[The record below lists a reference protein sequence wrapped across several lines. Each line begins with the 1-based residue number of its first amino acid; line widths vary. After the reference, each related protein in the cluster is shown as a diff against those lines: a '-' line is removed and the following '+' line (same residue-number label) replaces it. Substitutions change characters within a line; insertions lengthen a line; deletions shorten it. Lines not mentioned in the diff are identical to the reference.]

1 MIAAIAC
8 LAGVVLPVANAQAEA
23 ETWYVKASN
32 YGREDLTGR
41 DEEHAWGTLQQAH
54 DAASAGDTIYV
65 LPGTYDQ
72 GVKNARQRDNRVY
85 VTKKLFFVA
94 VEGPSKTHI
103 VGELSPTTTGY
114 GGAGVRCIAV
124 AQSGTGT
131 MFTGFTIRNGST
143 GKGTRQPWDT
153 TYGANGNCI
162 TTGGGINCYGLGTTA
177 YQTACFVDCVIT
189 NCAGSWGAAIYGGT
203 AIRCLIKD
211 NLGGG
216 YGGICASVALW
227 NSVVIG
233 CKNDTTSRSA
243 VGLGSCLVNCLVG
256 AVTQLGCG
264 DETRCDVPSVSY
276 NTLFTSCAG
285 TAMSASGGAT
295 YTNCVATSRGVYSPA
310 TGDFRP
316 VAGLEADGAG
326 LTEYITNTIAL
337 PEGLEMKD
345 FNGNPIDLT
354 KETCDAGPVQ
364 GAVAVDSGAVVVPVG
379 TSIDGT
385 TAPLYK
391 ATYARAKGK
400 WPSELVVR
408 PVSESFLRYK
418 ATGDLCGG
426 PAYRYPQREG
436 ICRVIPSPTTSHNL
450 TLTEQKYT
458 VEMWCDPSA
467 DSSVATGEESAPFAT
482 IQDAVVAATNALAQA
497 SGAAVIR
504 LKPGDYR
511 DGHAVA
517 RDHRNRMYLPSG
529 YTIFVAST
537 DGAAATTVYGEAD
550 QNPPEAYYA
559 GCGPDAMRCAC
570 LLGDNAVQGVTFA
583 DGHSSCTGETADT
596 NADRVGGIYSDGEG
610 QQLLDCVVTNCT
622 AIRGGAAYWG
632 VFERC
637 RFYDCVSFGGV
648 LRYCTLAGCYV
659 DESCHEGEGRAGLES
674 NSALGTESVMVLCTA
689 PNVSYYANGA
699 AYSTTFGDQKVYK
712 RTQYGSVFR
721 TATEVAAGAAHY
733 AVRDPCFVNL
743 DGGDCRLATGTP
755 AAEASSAAIGERGTT
770 VWNTWAT
777 AIAGFWQGDVD
788 GNPIKV
794 VDGAV
799 LPGCYHE
806 TVDGGVYVASPK
818 GGVAVPGGAVMALN
832 FIEDGEELEVRPAN
846 GERPCPGVLVNGV
859 TNMFD
864 DGVSFTTADLAA
876 AGGGIC
882 VEPFYTKDW
891 YVDPDG
897 DDDACGFTPKTAKK
911 TLAAAIAMTASGD
924 TVHAAEGRYT
934 EGVGSAK
941 PGATHPDSRV
951 YIPGGRTLVADGA
964 ADKTFIVG
972 NIGTEFANTI
982 GCGSNSVRC
991 VYMAKDSKLK
1001 GFTLTDGTAYPANGT
1016 SDYGQIY
1023 NCGGVYGSGRDT
1035 CVVQDCI
1042 ITNCAAYNAA
1052 AAREVSFV
1060 GCRIAGNKASA
1071 GITSECYHFGCI
1083 VDGNYAGSSS
1093 VYKHTR
1099 VVDTTIGPHAYKL
1112 DGKAGTGL
1120 GMGSSKSAVIAN
1132 SMILAPYSVAN
1143 VSITVSNCVLI
1154 AGNSSMF
1161 ASTQNCVVATLDQV
1175 ALDDDLRPI
1184 AGRSVA
1190 CDIADAET
1198 RASATDAV
1206 YPIMM
1211 QMRERANNGC
1221 RLDAGALEADWRG
1234 VYAKD
1239 MGGRRFSVSH
1249 ADNAVEESAVG
1260 TVIVPEGATLVGAW
1274 RNSGMA
1280 NARFVLRFVVSEG
1293 GSLDVTAGGAT
1304 TTFAEGEHEYTFVG
1318 DAESVDVAF
1327 TSTSGT
1333 AEILKCGRIV
1343 GAALLIR

>member
-23 ETWYVKASN
+23 ETWYVKAAN

-65 LPGTYDQ
+65 YPGTYNQ
-72 GVKNARQRDNRVY
+72 GS
-85 VTKKLFFVA
+85 KKGNSLASRLVVSKQLHFVA
-94 VEGPSKTHI
+94 TGSAAETEI
-103 VGELSPTTTGY
+103 VGYRPSSGNGY
-114 GGAGVRCIAV
+114 NIDGSIRCVSVTSGGAGTTFTHFTFRDGG
-124 AQSGTGT
+124 SGNGT
-131 MFTGFTIRNGST
+131 
-143 GKGTRQPWDT
+143 KQPWS
-153 TYGANGNCI
+153 YNGEAV
-162 TTGGGINCYGLGTTA
+162 TGGGGICCYGLGNTA
-177 YQTACFVDCVIT
+177 WERAYLIECVIS
-189 NCAGSWGAAIYGGT
+189 NCGATWGSAMYGGT
-203 AIRCLIKD
+203 AIRCLIK
-211 NLGGG
+211 NNRGSGWGGVV
-216 YGGICASVALW
+216 CSAALW

-233 CKNDTTSRSA
+233 TKNDNSVMRSA
-243 VGLGSCLVNCLVG
+243 VGTSCRVVNSLIAGTSSLG
-256 AVTQLGCG
+256 AG
-264 DETRCDVPSVSY
+264 DVDASHRSVYY
-276 NTLFTSCAG
+276 NTLFTACGS
-285 TAMSASGGAT
+285 TSMYSGNF
-295 YTNCVATSRGVYSPA
+295 TNCVATSRGVYSPA

-326 LTEYITNTIAL
+326 LTEFITNTIAL

-426 PAYRYPQREG
+426 PTYRYLQRDG
-436 ICRVIPSPTTSHNL
+436 VLRVIPSPTTSHTL
-450 TLTEQKYT
+450 TLTAQKYT
-458 VEMWCDPSA
+458 VELWCDPGA
-467 DSSVATGEESAPFAT
+467 DAAVATGEESAPFAT

-511 DGHAVA
+511 SGHAVA
-517 RDHRNRMYLPSG
+517 RDHRNRMYLPAG

-583 DGHSSCTGETADT
+583 DGHSSCTGETADKT
-596 NADRVGGIYSDGEG
+596 ADRVGGIYSDGEG

-622 AIRGGAAYWG
+622 AVRGGAAYWG

-648 LRYCTLAGCYV
+648 LRYCTLAGSYV

-755 AAEASSAAIGERGTT
+755 AAEASSAAIGERGTSA
-770 VWNTWAT
+770 WNEWAT

-794 VDGAV
+794 VGGAV

-897 DDDACGFTPKTAKK
+897 DDGACGFTPKTAKK

-1143 VSITVSNCVLI
+1143 VSITVSNCVLL

-1161 ASTQNCVVATLDQV
+1161 ASTQNCVVATLAQA

-1198 RASATDAV
+1198 RASAPDAV

-1249 ADNAVEESAVG
+1249 ADNAVEESATG